1 MENKLDSWKGM
12 TYEELS
18 EYQDKLWKIWEKA
31 HPNPTRKDRDI
42 MLELLD
48 RVDSVWAK
56 ANPEAADEVD
66 RNLKAWAEENDRLS
80 YADLEEAGRRV
91 GKRQQSREPKT
102 IVRPVKRTPWS
113 VAVRE
118 VTKLNYE
125 GMPYEELS
133 EYQDKLTKAWS
144 ATFQE
149 PTQEREWMLED
160 AWGDV
165 YDLWTKAN
173 PEKAAEM
180 NKIWAAMED
189 VNRTTYAD
197 LEG

>member
-1 MENKLDSWKGM
+1 MEEQMENSKEINWSAM
-12 TYEELS
+12 TYEELEERQYKMFDS
-18 EYQDKLWKIWEKA
+18 WKAAFPEPEERHINLLEMVQDRIYKKWAMA
-31 HPNPTRKDRDI
+31 HP
-42 MLELLD
+42 
-48 RVDSVWAK
+48 
-56 ANPEAADEVD
+56 
-66 RNLKAWAEENDRLS
+66 
-80 YADLEEAGRRV
+80 EEAGLRAKEEERV
-91 GKRQQSREPKT
+91 MKELMTELQARFGSGERKT
-102 IVRPVKRTPWS
+102 VVRPVKRTPWS

-144 ATFQE
+144 ATFQG
-149 PTQEREWMLED
+149 PTQEQEWMLED

-165 YDLWTKAN
+165 YDLWAKAN
-173 PEKAAEM
+173 PEKAAGM

-189 VNRTTYAD
+189 VDQTTYAD